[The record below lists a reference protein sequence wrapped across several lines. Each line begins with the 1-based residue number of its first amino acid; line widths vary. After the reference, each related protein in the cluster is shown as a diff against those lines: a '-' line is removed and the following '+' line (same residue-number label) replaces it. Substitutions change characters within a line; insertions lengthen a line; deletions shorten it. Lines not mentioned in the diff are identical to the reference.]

1 MNNENNNSNNYV
13 APKSVDLNNADL
25 SKASDILN
33 RERTNIVSATLQA
46 NSAINVE
53 DAKVVNN
60 AIKVKKKNPLIN
72 ALIVIISLIV
82 GGALIFFVLKYSKE
96 FIDKGEE
103 PTTTTTTTRLNM
115 HTKVLNY
122 LTDLSKVRKF
132 ETSSRILFLL
142 PGNFD
147 LVNNSLYYFSI
158 DKNEASVI
166 NQTYGTYT
174 IVDEALVLDN
184 NERFEITE
192 GGISQ
197 NDIILNIYDDEYK
210 YYYSKNEGYNSLLL
224 INGTLKCETS
234 LYLTSDTISTN
245 IIMSSYQETQ
255 DSIILSNGT
264 VFSKQDKVIVDNIN
278 NKYLTLAG

>member
-1 MNNENNNSNNYV
+1 MNDENKNSNNYV

-25 SKASDILN
+25 SEASDILN

-46 NSAINVE
+46 NSAINAE

-245 IIMSSYQETQ
+245 IIMSGFQENQ

>member
-1 MNNENNNSNNYV
+1 MNDENKNSNNYV

-25 SKASDILN
+25 SQASDILN

-46 NSAINVE
+46 NSAINAE

-142 PGNFD
+142 PENFD

-197 NDIILNIYDDEYK
+197 NDINLNIYDDEYK

-245 IIMSSYQETQ
+245 IIMSGYQEDQNAIT
-255 DSIILSNGT
+255 LSNGM
-264 VFSKQDKVIVDNIN
+264 VFQKIDKSLVYN
-278 NKYLTLAG
+278 NNNLTLAG

>member
-25 SKASDILN
+25 REASDILN

-46 NSAINVE
+46 NSAINAE

-82 GGALIFFVLKYSKE
+82 GGALIFFALKYSKE

-245 IIMSSYQETQ
+245 IIMSGYQETQ

>member
-25 SKASDILN
+25 REASDILN

-82 GGALIFFVLKYSKE
+82 GGSLIFFVLKYSKE

-184 NERFEITE
+184 NEQFEITE

-245 IIMSSYQETQ
+245 IIMSGYQEDQNVIT
-255 DSIILSNGT
+255 LSNGM
-264 VFSKQDKVIVDNIN
+264 VFQKIDKSLVYN
-278 NKYLTLAG
+278 NNNLTLAG

>member
-25 SKASDILN
+25 REASDILN

-142 PGNFD
+142 PENFD

-158 DKNEASVI
+158 DRNDSSVI

-174 IVDEALVLDN
+174 IVDESLVLDN

-210 YYYSKNEGYNSLLL
+210 YYYSKNERYNSLLL

-245 IIMSSYQETQ
+245 IIMSGYQEDQNAIT
-255 DSIILSNGT
+255 LNNGM
-264 VFSKQDKVIVDNIN
+264 VFQKIDKSLVYN
-278 NKYLTLAG
+278 NNNLTLAG

>member
-25 SKASDILN
+25 REASDILN

-142 PGNFD
+142 PENFD

-158 DKNEASVI
+158 DKNESSVI

>member
-1 MNNENNNSNNYV
+1 MNDENKNSNNYV

-25 SKASDILN
+25 SEASDILN

-46 NSAINVE
+46 NSAINAE

-142 PGNFD
+142 PENFD

-197 NDIILNIYDDEYK
+197 NDINLNIYDDEYK

-234 LYLTSDTISTN
+234 LYLTSDTISIN
-245 IIMSSYQETQ
+245 IIMSAYQEDQNAIT
-255 DSIILSNGT
+255 LSNGM
-264 VFSKQDKVIVDNIN
+264 VFQKIDKSLVYN
-278 NKYLTLAG
+278 NNNLTLAG